1 MNVEQLQERIDHL
14 DKWAQGRLPPQ
25 TAVDFGYV
33 LEAAR
38 LVANSPTY
46 KWCEVH
52 HSGVN
57 WRTGTDIMQGV
68 ERCDGYRLLTM
79 PGQEATVAACDVIAA
94 ALTPPGDTE

>member
-38 LVANSPTY
+38 LVANPDVRVFIRKHPEDGLPYIDEMEPRSAATLEAPDY
-46 KWCEVH
+46 
-52 HSGVN
+52 SGWYVP
-57 WRTGTDIMQGV
+57 V
-68 ERCDGYRLLTM
+68 
-79 PGQEATVAACDVIAA
+79 AA
-94 ALTPPGDTE
+94 ALTPGDTK